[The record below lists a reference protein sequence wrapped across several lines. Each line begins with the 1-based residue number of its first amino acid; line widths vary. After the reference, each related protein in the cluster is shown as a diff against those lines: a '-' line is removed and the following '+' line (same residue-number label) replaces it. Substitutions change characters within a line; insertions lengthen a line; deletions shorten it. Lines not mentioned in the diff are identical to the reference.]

1 MKVGDL
7 VEIYSG
13 VNLTP
18 AGVPPMRETGIYLE
32 MDYNSPWSLGEVE
45 NYSRAMVLWDDT
57 ITSIPVSQIE
67 VIHGN

>member
-7 VEIYSG
+7 VEIYFRD
-13 VNLTP
+13 
-18 AGVPPMRETGIYLE
+18 VPNETGVYLE
-32 MDYNSPWSLGEVE
+32 MDYNSAWFVGEEE

-57 ITSIPVSQIE
+57 ITSIPVNQIE

>member
-7 VEIYSG
+7 VEIYFG
-13 VNLTP
+13 D
-18 AGVPPMRETGIYLE
+18 VPSETGVYLE
-32 MDYNSPWSLGEVE
+32 MDYNSAWFAGEEE

-67 VIHGN
+67 VVNESR

>member
-1 MKVGDL
+1 VKIGDL
-7 VEIYSG
+7 VEIYFG
-13 VNLTP
+13 D
-18 AGVPPMRETGIYLE
+18 VPNETGIYLE
-32 MDYNSPWSLGEVE
+32 MDYSSPWSLGEEE